1 MYDIDTDKIN
11 MALQPILEKFFAAFP
26 ATNASP
32 LTVLTYAE
40 DLSDYPLDIVA
51 EATTI
56 LRRTHRLATI
66 PTIAEILAEVQR
78 IASDR
83 QQAIRKAQ
91 ATAELSAKEK
101 DLAYEEEKARG
112 EAIPC
117 PWGADFLREMKKVF
131 NSKSMPGCFSNAS
144 LDAVVP
150 SKGAPL
156 PPEIL
161 AKYAPRKEQETTE
174 AEREADWLQ

>member
-101 DLAYEEEKARG
+101 DLAYQQEIERG

-117 PWGADFLREMKKVF
+117 PWGADFLSDMQRIFER
-131 NSKSMPGCFSNAS
+131 KSMPSCGSTMMFNAIIP
-144 LDAVVP
+144 D
-150 SKGAPL
+150 KGAPL